1 MARNIVAAVP
11 VSFPRFGDVA
21 HLGHIELL
29 TPRPEASLDFFTSVV
44 GLHETA
50 RCGNSVY
57 LRAWGDYERHTLKLT
72 GHSTSGVGHFGLRV
86 RDEETLQRLVAH
98 LAERNVAG
106 TWVEDVGHGPAYRVA
121 TPDGHAVE
129 LYWETER
136 FKATPEIATAF
147 KNQPQRYVPRGI
159 APRRLDHI
167 NLLARDVT
175 PTRVFFHQGL
185 GLRLTEQIILDDSTE
200 AGAWL
205 SATNKS
211 YDLAITRDKTGAAGR
226 LHHFTFMMDSRE
238 DVLRAADVLR
248 DADVKIET
256 GPHKHNIGQT
266 FFLYCFEPG
275 GNRFEIG
282 AGGYLIF
289 DPDWKPIVW
298 TEAERAKGQAW
309 GLQTVSSFHT
319 HGTPPVPGFD

>member
-1 MARNIVAAVP
+1 VERP
-11 VSFPRFGDVA
+11 VPRFGDVA
-21 HLGHIELL
+21 HVGHVELL

-50 RCGNSVY
+50 RRGDSVY
-57 LRAWGDYERHTLKLT
+57 LRAWGDYECHTLKLT
-72 GHSTSGVGHFGLRV
+72 AHSTSGLGHLGLRV
-86 RDEETLQRLVAH
+86 RDPETLHHLVGY
-98 LAERNVAG
+98 LGENGIVG
-106 TWVEDVGHGPAYRVA
+106 TWMGDEGHGPAYRVA
-121 TPDGHAVE
+121 TPDGHAIE

-136 FKATPEIATAF
+136 FKATPDVKTAF
-147 KNQPQRYVPRGI
+147 KSQPQRYVPRGI
-159 APRRLDHI
+159 APRRLDHV
-167 NLLARDVT
+167 NLLARDVAA
-175 PTRVFFHQGL
+175 TRGFFHEFL
-185 GLRLTEQIILDDSTE
+185 GLRLTEQIILDDGSE

-211 YDLAITRDKTGAAGR
+211 YDVAITHDRTGASGR
-226 LHHFTFMMDSRE
+226 LHHVTFMMDSRE
-238 DVLRAADVLR
+238 DVLRAADILR
-248 DADVKIET
+248 DADVTIET

-289 DPDWKPIVW
+289 DPDWKTVVW
-298 TEAERAKGQAW
+298 TQAERAKGQAW

-319 HGTPPVPGFD
+319 RGTPPVPGSE

>member
-1 MARNIVAAVP
+1 
-11 VSFPRFGDVA
+11 VSETVHSRFGDVA
-21 HLGHIELL
+21 HVGHVELL
-29 TPRPEASLDFFTSVV
+29 TPRPEESLAFFTSVV

-50 RCGNSVY
+50 RRGGSVY

-72 GHSTSGVGHFGLRV
+72 AHSTSGLGHMGLRV
-86 RDEETLQRLVAH
+86 RDEATLQRLVAQ
-98 LAERNVAG
+98 LGAKNITGRW
-106 TWVEDVGHGPAYRVA
+106 TEDLTHGPAYRVS

-129 LYWETER
+129 LYWETQR
-136 FKATPEIATAF
+136 FEATPEVSTAF

-159 APRRLDHI
+159 APRRFDHL
-167 NLLARDVT
+167 NLLARDVAAS
-175 PTRVFFHQGL
+175 RYFFQTLL
-185 GLRLTEQIILDDSTE
+185 GLRLTEQIVFDDGTE
-200 AGAWL
+200 MGAWL

-211 YDLAITRDKTGAAGR
+211 YDVAITHDRTGASGR
-226 LHHFTFMMDSRE
+226 LHHLTYMMDSRE

-248 DADVKIET
+248 DADVQIET

-298 TEAERAKGQAW
+298 TQAERAKGQAW
-309 GLQTVSSFHT
+309 GLATVSSFHT
-319 HGTPPVPGFD
+319 YGTPPVAEPQE

>member
-1 MARNIVAAVP
+1 MS
-11 VSFPRFGDVA
+11 SFPRFGDVA

-29 TPRPEASLDFFTSVV
+29 TPKPEASLDFFTTVV
-44 GLHETA
+44 GLHETG
-50 RCGNSVY
+50 RCGDSVY

-72 GHSTSGVGHFGLRV
+72 GHSTSGLGHLGLRV
-86 RDEETLQRLVAH
+86 RDDETLQKLVAH
-98 LAERNVAG
+98 LGEHG
-106 TWVEDVGHGPAYRVA
+106 ICGEWIDDIGHGPAYRVR

-129 LYWETER
+129 LYWQTER

-159 APRRLDHI
+159 APRRLDHV
-167 NLLARDVT
+167 NLLAHDVSAA
-175 PTRVFFHQGL
+175 RVFFEQRL
-185 GLRLTEQIILDDSTE
+185 GLRVTEQIVMNDGTE

-211 YDLAITRDKTGAAGR
+211 YDLAITHDKTGARGR

-248 DADVKIET
+248 DADVTIET

-289 DPDWKPIVW
+289 DPDWRPIVW
-298 TEAERAKGQAW
+298 TEAERARGQAW
-309 GLQTVSSFHT
+309 GLQTVKSFHT
-319 HGTPPVPGFD
+319 HGTPPVPGADDPNQ

>member
-1 MARNIVAAVP
+1 MTVP
-11 VSFPRFGDVA
+11 FPRFGDIA
-21 HLGHIELL
+21 HLGHVELF
-29 TPRPEASLDFFTSVV
+29 TPKPEESLAFFTSVV
-44 GLHETA
+44 GLHETE
-50 RCGNSVY
+50 RRGDSVY

-72 GHSTSGVGHFGLRV
+72 AHSTSGIGHLGLRV
-86 RDEETLQRLVAH
+86 RDDETLQRFVADF
-98 LAERNVAG
+98 AKRNIAG
-106 TWVEDVGHGPAYRVA
+106 TWVEDRGHGPAYRVA

-129 LYWETER
+129 LYWQTER
-136 FKATPEIATAF
+136 FAATPEIATAF

-159 APRRLDHI
+159 APRRLDHV
-167 NLLARDVT
+167 NLLARDVAAS
-175 PTRVFFHQGL
+175 RRFFQEGL
-185 GLRLTEQIILDDSTE
+185 GLRLTEQIVLDDGLE

-211 YDLAITRDKTGAAGR
+211 YDLAITRDHTGASGR
-226 LHHFTFMMDSRE
+226 FHHLTFMMDSRE

-248 DADVKIET
+248 DADVAIET

-289 DPDWKPIVW
+289 DPDWQPIVW
-298 TEAERAKGQAW
+298 TQAERAKGQAW

-319 HGTPPVPGFD
+319 RGTPPVESAD

>member
-1 MARNIVAAVP
+1 MAVP
-11 VSFPRFGDVA
+11 FPRFGDVA
-21 HLGHIELL
+21 HVGHIELF

-50 RCGNSVY
+50 RRDQSVY

-72 GHSTSGVGHFGLRV
+72 AHPTSGIGHLGLRV
-86 RDEETLQRLVAH
+86 RDGETLERLVAD
-98 LAERNVAG
+98 LAARNIVG
-106 TWVEDVGHGPAYRVA
+106 SWIEDVGHGPAYKVA

-159 APRRLDHI
+159 APRRLDHV
-167 NLLARDVT
+167 NLLARDVAA
-175 PTRVFFHQGL
+175 TRVFFQERL
-185 GLRLTEQIILDDSTE
+185 GLRLTEQIILDDGLE

-211 YDLAITRDKTGAAGR
+211 YDVAITRDHTGTAGR
-226 LHHFTFMMDSRE
+226 FHHLTFMMDSRE
-238 DVLRAADVLR
+238 DVLRAADILR
-248 DADVKIET
+248 DAEVTIET

-289 DPDWKPIVW
+289 DPDWQPIVW
-298 TEAERAKGQAW
+298 TQAERAKGQAW

-319 HGTPPVPGFD
+319 RGTPPVESSE

>member
-1 MARNIVAAVP
+1 
-11 VSFPRFGDVA
+11 
-21 HLGHIELL
+21 
-29 TPRPEASLDFFTSVV
+29 
-44 GLHETA
+44 
-50 RCGNSVY
+50 VY

-72 GHSTSGVGHFGLRV
+72 EHHTSGLGHMALRV
-86 RDEETLQRLVAH
+86 RDEDTLQRLVTH
-98 LAERNVAG
+98 LAARNTVG
-106 TWVEDVGHGPAYRVA
+106 TWMEDLGHGPAYRVA
-121 TPDGHAVE
+121 TPDGHAIE

-136 FKATPEIATAF
+136 FTATPDIATAF

-159 APRRLDHI
+159 APRRIDHI
-167 NLLARDVT
+167 NLLASDVT
-175 PTRVFFHQGL
+175 PTRTFFNEGL
-185 GLRLTEQIILDDSTE
+185 GLRITEQIVLDDGTE

-211 YDLAITRDKTGAAGR
+211 YDVAITRDHTGVRGR
-226 LHHFTFMMDSRE
+226 LHHLTFMMDSRE

-248 DADVKIET
+248 DADVPIET

-298 TEAERAKGQAW
+298 TQAERAKGQAW

-319 HGTPPVPGFD
+319 RGTPPVPGSE

>member
-1 MARNIVAAVP
+1 MAHV
-11 VSFPRFGDVA
+11 
-21 HLGHIELL
+21 GHVELF
-29 TPRPEASLDFFTSVV
+29 TSRPEASLDFFTKVV

-50 RCGNSVY
+50 RRGNSVY

-72 GHSTSGVGHFGLRV
+72 GHSTSGLGHMGLRV
-86 RDEETLQRLVAH
+86 RDDATLQQLVLS
-98 LAERNVAG
+98 LAGQNIIG
-106 TWVEDVGHGPAYRVA
+106 QWTDDDGHGPAYRVA

-136 FKATPEIATAF
+136 FEATPEIATAF

-167 NLLARDVT
+167 NLLARDVGA
-175 PTRVFFHQGL
+175 TRHFFQNLL
-185 GLRLTEQIILDDSTE
+185 GLRLTEQIVFDDGTE
-200 AGAWL
+200 MGAWL

-211 YDLAITRDKTGAAGR
+211 YDVAIAHDRTGSSGR
-226 LHHFTFMMDSRE
+226 LHHFTYMMDSRE

-248 DADVKIET
+248 DAGVPIET

-289 DPDWKPIVW
+289 DPDWKPVVW
-298 TEAERAKGQAW
+298 TQAERAHGQAW
-309 GLQTVSSFHT
+309 GLQTVASFHT
-319 HGTPPVPGFD
+319 HGTPPVPGSD